1 MINSNQSVYLRG
13 MGFMYIRFCQPPS
26 DLWAWL
32 EPYLDD
38 EDTVDQRSGG
48 GDELSFGQSCFHRVT
63 RFVAPEMLT
72 KLGWYGT
79 LFLRIPVPIQKDID
93 EKFCERNRLA
103 LESQGYEE

>member
-48 GDELSFGQSCFHRVT
+48 GDELSFGQI
-63 RFVAPEMLT
+63 APEMLT
-72 KLGWYGT
+72 KLDWYGT